1 MEPDAD
7 KATRFQAIL
16 ADNRRRLQ
24 GIARVFAAESDR
36 DDLYQDIALALWRSF
51 DSFAGRSS
59 VATWVYR
66 VAVNAAV
73 LSRRKAT
80 LRARHEAADVAPA
93 DRQPSREAGGR
104 VEMAILQEFMAGLG
118 TVDRALFTLYLD
130 DLSYRE
136 MAGILGMSE
145 NSVGVRLSSM
155 KRRFTTTYIGG

>member
-1 MEPDAD
+1 M
-7 KATRFQAIL
+7 
-16 ADNRRRLQ
+16 
-24 GIARVFAAESDR
+24 
-36 DDLYQDIALALWRSF
+36 
-51 DSFAGRSS
+51 
-59 VATWVYR
+59 
-66 VAVNAAV
+66 
-73 LSRRKAT
+73 
-80 LRARHEAADVAPA
+80 APA